1 MYVSKRDGI
10 CEKAG
15 LIYLCAREPP
25 KGKRGKEWKR
35 KKSGLRNG
43 QGYCWGVRCFCA
55 SKKSG
60 QGRAARL
67 GAYTSL
73 APDECVSL
81 SESDIKTPDGPCSAF
96 FPALGWER
104 ESMRVRDI

>member
-1 MYVSKRDGI
+1 M
-10 CEKAG
+10 EKKKKWSEKWARILLG
-15 LIYLCAREPP
+15 CQMFLC
-25 KGKRGKEWKR
+25 K
-35 KKSGLRNG
+35 
-43 QGYCWGVRCFCA
+43 QTT
-55 SKKSG
+55 KSG

-81 SESDIKTPDGPCSAF
+81 SESDIKTPDGPCLAF
-96 FPALGWER
+96 FPALDWER

>member
-1 MYVSKRDGI
+1 MGKDIVGVSDVFVQ
-10 CEKAG
+10 A
-15 LIYLCAREPP
+15 
-25 KGKRGKEWKR
+25 
-35 KKSGLRNG
+35 N
-43 QGYCWGVRCFCA
+43 
-55 SKKSG
+55 SKKWSG
-60 QGRAARL
+60 QGRKA

-73 APDECVSL
+73 APDEYVSL